1 MAPEDIDAISP
12 GESETQKAELDTEE
26 IASAAV
32 PKEAQKVELDLDD
45 APFLEEEEEE
55 EEEQQAAPE
64 SMDLDEDE
72 DEQPWFKRKKIIIAA
87 AAAIAALA
95 VAAVLLF
102 VVLPGGEDPAEEKA
116 EAPEVAEEG
125 VAPVAPEPETP
136 EEIIISMKPFWVE
149 QVDEQGQVRFL
160 VCRFAAVTTS
170 EELSRELDQ
179 KNTVLRD
186 AIFYYLKNKDLTYL
200 SDKENVETLKEDLLS
215 VINQYLSVARLETLL
230 IEQYMVK

>member
-12 GESETQKAELDTEE
+12 DESETKKAELDTEE
-26 IASAAV
+26 ISTSV

-45 APFLEEEEEE
+45 APFLEEDEEEE
-55 EEEQQAAPE
+55 EEEAEPE
-64 SMDLDEDE
+64 AVALDEGE
-72 DEQPWFKRKKIIIAA
+72 DKEPWYRQRKIIIAA
-87 AAAIAALA
+87 ASAF
-95 VAAVLLF
+95 VLLVLLGVGYF
-102 VVLPGGEDPAEEKA
+102 VFIAGDNAADVADTASESETAAGEGALEESLAPQEPA
-116 EAPEVAEEG
+116 
-125 VAPVAPEPETP
+125 
-136 EEIIISMKPFWVE
+136 EIIISMKPFWIE
-149 QVDEQGQVRFL
+149 QVDAQGEVRFL
-160 VCRFAAVTTS
+160 VCQFAAVTTN
-170 EELSRELDQ
+170 EELSQELNQ